1 MRLQSKCDERVEAG
15 FGCLDFLLEAERAH
29 KEQRIRVEV
38 NVLKCYSGSNEE
50 KGPEKGRF
58 WRING
63 TCAEAGCDKRLSSKV
78 CTCNGGDRGD
88 VGLIPGAGS
97 SPGGSYGNPLQY
109 ACLKN
114 PTGRGAWQAIV
125 HRVASSRT

>member
-63 TCAEAGCDKRLSSKV
+63 TCAEAGCDK
-78 CTCNGGDRGD
+78 
-88 VGLIPGAGS
+88 
-97 SPGGSYGNPLQY
+97 
-109 ACLKN
+109 
-114 PTGRGAWQAIV
+114 
-125 HRVASSRT
+125 